1 MNGRNKTV
9 NSFCSCKIDTFPCKG
24 YGKYIYSDSDS
35 EITISPEANFAE
47 TANAFFF
54 FFQSEYKRVLVLTRR
69 TAGSSRV
76 IFLLIH
82 ENWLTPSF
90 NN

>member
-9 NSFCSCKIDTFPCKG
+9 NSFSSCKIDTFPCKLVS
-24 YGKYIYSDSDS
+24 YGNNTYSDSDS

-47 TANAFFF
+47 TANVYI

-82 ENWLTPSF
+82 ENWFICL
-90 NN
+90 